1 MTMDILVIYD
11 SVFGNTERIARAIGD
26 VLSGPEDVG
35 ILRASDVRL
44 EQLTGLKLLVV
55 GSPTRA
61 FRPIG
66 AVKQLLRRIPRAGLK
81 GVRVAAFDT
90 GISTSDIDSSVGR
103 FFVNRFG
110 YAAKPI
116 SDMLT
121 KKGGEL
127 AVPPEGF
134 FVEGVEGPLKEGEL
148 ERASAWAEKI
158 GDTV

>member
-1 MTMDILVIYD
+1 MLMKVLVIYD
-11 SVFGNTERIARAIGD
+11 SVFGNTEQIARAIGNA
-26 VLSGPEDVG
+26 LGGPEDVG
-35 ILRASDVRL
+35 ILRASDSRP
-44 EQLTGLKLLVV
+44 EQLKGLKLLVV

-61 FRPIG
+61 FRPTG

-110 YAAKPI
+110 YAARPI
-116 SDMLT
+116 SDMLR

-134 FVEGVEGPLKEGEL
+134 FVEGVEGPLKEGEI
-148 ERASAWAEKI
+148 ERAAACAEKI
-158 GDTV
+158 GDRV